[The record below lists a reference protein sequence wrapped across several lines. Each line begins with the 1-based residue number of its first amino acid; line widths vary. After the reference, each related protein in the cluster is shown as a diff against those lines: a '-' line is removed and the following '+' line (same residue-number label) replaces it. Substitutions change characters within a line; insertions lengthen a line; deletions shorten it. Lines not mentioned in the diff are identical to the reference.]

1 MTTSVFIICWPGKEK
16 NARHIAKSILNYV
29 DQLFIIYSTN
39 DNSLFYGAGKWV
51 KVPDNWY
58 YGKKFKKTLQLNKCD
73 SMLHIHADAFC
84 CNWGKLVKNFK
95 ETNKIFPNLGLWMP
109 FEKHKNYF
117 KFSNILNQTYKE
129 RLKNEYLTILDSD
142 ILYKKISKNLLD
154 RYNFVC
160 QSDTTVWGITK
171 KVILRMKKIDYEF
184 NNLGW
189 GIDTVALAFSYC
201 NNLLTVRDNFSS
213 FIHKSHLLNKKSN
226 YNHSNALIQMNN
238 FFNQL
243 TLQEI
248 LLIKL
253 FHQYFLFNIEIS
265 K

>member
-1 MTTSVFIICWPGKEK
+1 
-16 NARHIAKSILNYV
+16 
-29 DQLFIIYSTN
+29 
-39 DNSLFYGAGKWV
+39 
-51 KVPDNWY
+51 
-58 YGKKFKKTLQLNKCD
+58 
-73 SMLHIHADAFC
+73 
-84 CNWGKLVKNFK
+84 
-95 ETNKIFPNLGLWMP
+95 
-109 FEKHKNYF
+109 
-117 KFSNILNQTYKE
+117 
-129 RLKNEYLTILDSD
+129 
-142 ILYKKISKNLLD
+142 
-154 RYNFVC
+154 
-160 QSDTTVWGITK
+160 
-171 KVILRMKKIDYEF
+171 MKKIDYEF

-213 FIHKSHLLNKKSN
+213 FIHKSHRLNKKSN